1 MSIRPSALN
10 NSAHTG
16 RIFMKFGFWVF
27 FETIARKL
35 KFYYNR
41 TRITDTLLKTN
52 INLWSYLAHFFLEW
66 EMFRT
71 KVVEEIKT
79 HILSS
84 TTFFLNHTVY
94 ETRCKNIVQPEGPQ
108 MTIWRM
114 RIACRIAKAT
124 HTKPH
129 THTLRM
135 YNTYCFS
142 TATMVART
150 RLSVALYVHCLY
162 CSLCNWH
169 IEVSALKQV
178 LICRF
183 LLLNL
188 LTQTQNMIFCIFSV
202 SCRHVTHN
210 DLLMY

>member
-1 MSIRPSALN
+1 MFVRPSALN

-129 THTLRM
+129 THTHSECIILIAFRRQQWLQER
-135 YNTYCFS
+135 
-142 TATMVART
+142 A
-150 RLSVALYVHCLY
+150 
-162 CSLCNWH
+162 
-169 IEVSALKQV
+169 SALPYTYIASIV
-178 LICRF
+178 RF
-183 LLLNL
+183 
-188 LTQTQNMIFCIFSV
+188 
-202 SCRHVTHN
+202 VT
-210 DLLMY
+210 DT